1 MVGDDSACFGACLEA
16 LGMMLAAIGKLKHLC
31 LTKRY
36 GAFTWSPHHD
46 ELQERK
52 SNRGVKLGR
61 RERKG
66 NEMFCKECG
75 NELVGTELYCD
86 ACGQPVQA
94 VRSKD
99 EVVASHRHSMP
110 SKESDAVSYRSF
122 EYARTTVKTDL
133 AQVACDC
140 YESLGF
146 ELTGQ
151 RASTPGGQVT
161 LSFRRSRKVRGKA
174 QLAKMQRA
182 MDDMLASIADLE
194 AEKTKKATTQA
205 LSLGTVSAL
214 ILGVGMCCTMVWD
227 NLMVP
232 GIAVGIVGIAGCVF
246 TWLRYRK
253 VCEAEVARLNPQIEE
268 AYDRLATQCEEAQA
282 VLRSVG

>member
-1 MVGDDSACFGACLEA
+1 
-16 LGMMLAAIGKLKHLC
+16 
-31 LTKRY
+31 
-36 GAFTWSPHHD
+36 
-46 ELQERK
+46 
-52 SNRGVKLGR
+52 
-61 RERKG
+61 
-66 NEMFCKECG
+66 MFCKHCG
-75 NELVGTELYCD
+75 NELIGTELYCD
-86 ACGQPVQA
+86 ACGEPIQA

-99 EVVASHRHSMP
+99 EVAAPRRQPVVSRY
-110 SKESDAVSYRSF
+110 ESAPDESAGAAAYRSF
-122 EYARTTVKTDL
+122 EYARTTVKADL
-133 AQVACDC
+133 AQAACDC

-151 RASTPGGQVT
+151 RTSNPGGQVT

-182 MDDMLASIADLE
+182 MDDTLTVITDLE

-214 ILGVGMCCTMVWD
+214 VLGVGMCCTMVWD

-232 GIAVGIVGIAGCVF
+232 GIAVGVAGIAGCVW

-253 VCEAEVARLNPQIEE
+253 VCEAEAARLNPQIEE

-282 VLRSVG
+282 VLRSVE